1 LAASIGLRLR
11 TGLDVVVTEAAVE
24 PVERFGESV
33 PPDILLALDRLG
45 LADAFRA
52 DGHCPC
58 PGSMSVWGRNRPG
71 YNDFILNPI
80 GPAWHIDRPRFEA
93 MLRTRAQQAGA
104 SIWTATR
111 AVAVDDADDDGFIV
125 TVQQRSHGTRRVRAA
140 WVLDATGCA
149 AWFARRH
156 GATRRTHDRMVAIVR
171 LAAIGSGTFTAQ
183 TLVEATA
190 PGWWYCARLPHDR
203 IVTVLITDQRQAR
216 DYLLADYARWRE
228 LLAGTTLLAPRL
240 DACRLDEQRFRTYP
254 VTSAM
259 LDRVEA
265 KRWLAIGDAASAL
278 DPIASQGIYKALAD
292 AADATEVIAAAAG
305 RRAQPPWSYT
315 ERVTARFEDYLA
327 NRAYLY
333 GLERRWADAPFW
345 RQRAMV

>member
-1 LAASIGLRLR
+1 MAASIGLRLK
-11 TGLDVVVTEAAVE
+11 TGLDVVVTEAGGE

-45 LADAFRA
+45 LSNAFRA
-52 DGHCPC
+52 DGHCRC
-58 PGSMSVWGRNRPG
+58 PGSVSLWGRNKPG

-93 MLRTRAQQAGA
+93 MLRTRAQETGA
-104 SIWTATR
+104 SLWTATR
-111 AVAVDDADDDGFIV
+111 AVAVEDADDGFIV
-125 TVQQRSHGTRRVRAA
+125 TLQHRSDGTRRVRAA
-140 WVLDATGCA
+140 RVLDATGCA
-149 AWFARRH
+149 AWFARRQ
-156 GATRRTHDRMVAIVR
+156 GATRCTHDRMVAIVR

-190 PGWWYCARLPHDR
+190 QGWWYCARLPHDR
-203 IVTVLITDQRQAR
+203 IVTVLVTEHREAR
-216 DYLLADYARWRE
+216 GYLLADHDRWRE
-228 LLAGTTLLAPRL
+228 LLASTTLLAPRL
-240 DACRLDEQRFRTYP
+240 DACRLDEERFRTYP
-254 VTSAM
+254 VTSGM

-265 KRWLAIGDAASAL
+265 ERWLAIGDAASAL
-278 DPIASQGIYKALAD
+278 DPIASQGIFKALAD

-305 RRAQPPWSYT
+305 RSAPPWSYT
-315 ERVTARFEDYLA
+315 ERVAARFGDYRA

-333 GLERRWADAPFW
+333 SLERRWADVPFW

>member
-1 LAASIGLRLR
+1 
-11 TGLDVVVTEAAVE
+11 
-24 PVERFGESV
+24 VERFGESV

-45 LADAFRA
+45 LTATFRT

-58 PGSMSVWGRNRPG
+58 PGSVSVWGATKPG
-71 YNDFILNPI
+71 HNDFILNPH
-80 GPAWHIDRPRFEA
+80 GPAWHLDRPRFEA
-93 MLRTRAQQAGA
+93 MLRMRAQETGA

-111 AVAVDDADDDGFIV
+111 PVAVQGADDGYVV
-125 TVQQRSHGTRRVRAA
+125 TLRHRSHGMRRVHVA

-149 AWFARRH
+149 AWFARRQ
-156 GATRRTHDRMVAIVR
+156 GAARCTHDRMVAIVR
-171 LAAIGSGTFTAQ
+171 LATIGSGTLTAQ

-190 PGWWYCARLPHDR
+190 HGWWYCARLPQDR
-203 IVTVLITDQRQAR
+203 IVTVLVTDQQHAR
-216 DYLLADYARWRE
+216 SCRHADYAGWRE
-228 LLAGTTLLAPRL
+228 LLAATTLLAPRL
-240 DACRLDEQRFRTYP
+240 AACRLDQEQFHTHP

-265 KRWLAIGDAASAL
+265 DRWLAIGDAAAAL
-278 DPIASQGIYKALAD
+278 DPIAAQGIFKALAD
-292 AADATEVIAAAAG
+292 AADAAEVIAAAAG
-305 RRAQPPWSYT
+305 RGPAPPWSYT
-315 ERVTARFEDYLA
+315 QRVATRFEDYLA